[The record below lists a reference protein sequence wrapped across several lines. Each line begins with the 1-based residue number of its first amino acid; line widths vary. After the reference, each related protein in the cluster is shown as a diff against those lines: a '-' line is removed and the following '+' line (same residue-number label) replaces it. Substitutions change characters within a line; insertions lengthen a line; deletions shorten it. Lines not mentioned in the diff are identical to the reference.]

1 MKRILIG
8 TILLAAA
15 LPAFAQ
21 YDAKI
26 GATLRLDYSSIDVW
40 RGVNLVDDPVFTP
53 SVSLTYQN
61 WHAYLESRMEL
72 TDLNSYPMNPS
83 ASGEFTALRGG
94 LFYTFDYDSEAD
106 ITVGILMHQFPS
118 ISVPQTQELY
128 YSMGVGGVGNFKIEV
143 MQDVQAVK
151 GYYVRASG
159 SHLFNG
165 GFRRPDGTDQPILI
179 GAHVAYG
186 DNKFNLNYYGAK
198 TATLSDLAVW
208 ATTSFELSSLSSI
221 NPYIAYSALIDPD
234 LLKGSPNRTNFYYG
248 VSVSFKH

>member
-21 YDAKI
+21 YDKKI
-26 GATLRLDYSSIDVW
+26 GATLRLDYSSADVW

-53 SVSLTYQN
+53 SLSLTYEN
-61 WHAYLESRMEL
+61 WHAYIESRMEL
-72 TDLNSYPMNPS
+72 SDLNSYPLNADP
-83 ASGEFTALRGG
+83 SGEFTTLRGG
-94 LFYTFDYDSEAD
+94 LFYTFNDDSEEEV
-106 ITVGILMHQFPS
+106 TVGILMHQFPS
-118 ISVPQTQELY
+118 VGVKQTQELY
-128 YSMGVGGVGNFKIEV
+128 YSMGFAGVGNFKVEV
-143 MQDVQAVK
+143 MQDVQSVK
-151 GYYVRASG
+151 GYYVRVSG
-159 SHLFNG
+159 SHLFKG
-165 GFRRPDGTDQPILI
+165 GFRRPDGSDQPIQI

-208 ATTSFELSSLSSI
+208 ATTSFELSGVSSI

-234 LLKGSPNRTNFYYG
+234 LLKGSPNRNNFYYG
-248 VSVSFKH
+248 VSVMFKH